1 MDNIFSVHLVKLMNN
16 FCKSWTLRLYK
27 AMSNSALTIR
37 LVNLIYITIII
48 FFSIFYYYYHQI
60 CILWYDKYS
69 FQIHHPSRTRSQAN
83 WSSFRGSCKKVTICL
98 HKSFFFFFRL
108 ANMPRKRPPEKMM
121 LQSVLLVIFSQ
132 SSMSVFSRVVWFE
145 AKKPIS
151 G

>member
-98 HKSFFFFFRL
+98 HKSFFFFRL
-108 ANMPRKRPPEKMM
+108 ASMPKKRPPEEMM
-121 LQSVLLVIFSQ
+121 LQSVLLVIFLQ
-132 SSMSVFSRVVWFE
+132 SFMFVFSRVVWFE